1 MTNTDIFIEKYKELE
16 MTAVTAFKLK
26 EDGRA
31 IAELERMEQ
40 FSDIQSKLYYCRNV
54 RNLLQHNVKFSDSFT
69 VEPTDEMIDLITNT
83 IYRIKNPTKCLS
95 IATPFEKIYWRTMD
109 SRVVNTMKTMNENG
123 YSHVPILMN
132 NKVAGIFSENSIFNY
147 LLSQGDM
154 FLNEELRF
162 KDIKDYLSLHGRK
175 SHKYV
180 FIDRDAYLPEAED
193 MFEKAFRHGERIAM
207 ILITQNGSPRE
218 RLLGV
223 ITAWDV
229 LGH

>member
-16 MTAVTAFKLK
+16 MTAVTVFKLR

-54 RNLLQHNVKFSDSFT
+54 RNLLQHNAKLSDSFT
-69 VEPTDEMIDLITNT
+69 IEPTQEMIDLITDT

-95 IATPFEKIYWRTMD
+95 IATPFNKIYWRTMD
-109 SRVVNTMKTMNENG
+109 SHVVSTMKAMKENG
-123 YSHVPILMN
+123 YSHVPILQN
-132 NKVAGIFSENSIFNY
+132 EKVAGIFSENSVFNY
-147 LLSQGDM
+147 LLAEGNMALD
-154 FLNEELRF
+154 EGLRF
-162 KDIKDYLSLHGRK
+162 RDIKDYLTLHGRK

-180 FIDRDAYLPEAED
+180 FVNKDSYLPEAED
-193 MFEKAFRHGERIAM
+193 IFEKAFRQGERIAM

>member
-40 FSDIQSKLYYCRNV
+40 FSDIQGKLYYCRNV
-54 RNLLQHNVKFSDSFT
+54 RNLLQHNAKFSDTFT
-69 VEPTDEMIDLITNT
+69 IEPTQEMIDLISNT

-95 IATPFEKIYWRTMD
+95 IATPFNKIYWRTMD
-109 SRVVNTMKTMNENG
+109 SHILTAMHAMKQNG
-123 YSHVPILMN
+123 YSHVPILSN
-132 NKVAGIFSENSIFNY
+132 NKVVGIFSENSLFNY
-147 LLSQGDM
+147 LLSSESMSID
-154 FLNEELRF
+154 EKLRF
-162 KDIKDYLSLHGRK
+162 KDIKDFLTLHGRK
-175 SHKYV
+175 SHKYI
-180 FIDRDAYLPEAED
+180 FIDKNTYLPEAED
-193 MFEKAFRHGERIAM
+193 IFEKAFRHGERIAM
-207 ILITQNGSPRE
+207 LLITENGSPNE